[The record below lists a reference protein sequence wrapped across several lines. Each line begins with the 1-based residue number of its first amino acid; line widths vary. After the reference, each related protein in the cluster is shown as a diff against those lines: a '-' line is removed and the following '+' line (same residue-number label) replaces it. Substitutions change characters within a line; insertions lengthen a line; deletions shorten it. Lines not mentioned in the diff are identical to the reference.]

1 MIGFTLFE
9 ANTITRSTRKTMR
22 SVGVWYFN
30 RFLRSEYCIEHC
42 VLIRYFLWEF
52 CSMCCIMASPIK
64 IFDWE
69 SRPCYEKYKRNK
81 VSTYVLIF
89 WYEYSATAKCV
100 ESWYRSWVVFE
111 KKFLGIFLAFGQGT
125 RSISYLKKSTY
136 LFDRYR
142 LSVDSIDFSPPS
154 LTIYNNEAEKYESSD
169 ECFDDWIDV
178 NSCVDQV
185 ELEWSPLE

>member
-89 WYEYSATAKCV
+89 WYEYSATAKWV
-100 ESWYRSWVVFE
+100 ESWFE
-111 KKFLGIFLAFGQGT
+111 KKFLGIFLAFGEGT
-125 RSISYLKKSTY
+125 KKYFVFEKKYLSI
-136 LFDRYR
+136 RP
-142 LSVDSIDFSPPS
+142 I
-154 LTIYNNEAEKYESSD
+154 LTK
-169 ECFDDWIDV
+169 CR
-178 NSCVDQV
+178 
-185 ELEWSPLE
+185 